1 MAYKHGVST
10 SEIPTSVLP
19 SVDSPAGIPVIFGTA
34 PIGMGKTENVNK
46 PILCYTYAEAV
57 ENFGYIPPVLHE
69 ESGLKKFEYSISEFI
84 DSAFS
89 KFGISPIVII
99 NVLDPAKHK
108 TQAKTTTVTLDT
120 KDGSAVIA
128 ETGIL
133 PESIQLSGDDGT
145 TYAKDVDYVVA
156 FDDEG
161 YLVITS
167 LKDED
172 VFKCATGTEL
182 TFSAEKTDP
191 TQVNNSDIVG
201 GISST
206 GQKTGLELVEDIFPL
221 FRLVPGTLIA
231 PGFSS
236 DPTVA
241 ATLAAKCEG
250 INGVFKAICIV
261 DIPTSVVK
269 QYSECA
275 AWKNDNNVVDSA
287 QVACW
292 PMLRLDDVVY
302 NMSSQLACLMPQVDA
317 DNSDVPYVSPS
328 NKNFQM
334 TGLTLA
340 GGEEVVF
347 GQDIGAYLNSQ
358 GIVTAL
364 NFINGWVCWG
374 NRTACYPGSTDVKDA
389 FIPIRRMFNW
399 VSNTLIQTFWQRVDS
414 PLNRRQID
422 TILDSANIWLNGLT
436 ARQFIL
442 GGRIEFRSEENPTTS
457 LMDGIAVFHVY
468 ITPPSPNRSIEFV
481 LEYDVNYL
489 ETLFS

>member
-1 MAYKHGVST
+1 MAYKHGVSA

-34 PIGMGKTENVNK
+34 PIGMGKAENVNK
-46 PILCYTYAEAV
+46 PVLCYTYAEAV
-57 ENFGYIPPVLHE
+57 ENFGYVPPILHA
-69 ESGLKKFEYSISEFI
+69 ESGLKKFDYSISEFI
-84 DSAFS
+84 DCAFS
-89 KFGISPIVII
+89 KFGISPVVIV

-108 TQAKTTTVTLDT
+108 VQASTTVVTLDT
-120 KDGSAVIA
+120 KDGSAVVS
-128 ETGIL
+128 ETGVL
-133 PESIQLSGDDGT
+133 PESIQLSGADGT
-145 TYAKDVDYVVA
+145 AYVRDVDYVTA

-161 YLVITS
+161 CLVITS

-172 VFKCATGTEL
+172 VFKCATGAEL

-191 TQVNNSDIVG
+191 TQVDDTDIVG

-206 GQKTGLELVEDIFPL
+206 GQKTGLELVEDVFPL

-241 ATLAAKCEG
+241 ATMAAKCES
-250 INGVFKAICIV
+250 INGVFKAISIV
-261 DIPTSVVK
+261 DIPTTTVE

-275 AWKNDNNVVDSA
+275 AWKNNNNVVDPA
-287 QVACW
+287 QIACW
-292 PMLRLDDVVY
+292 PMLRLDDVAY

-347 GQDIGAYLNSQ
+347 GQDIGTYLNSQ

-399 VSNTLIQTFWQRVDS
+399 VSNTLIQTFWQRVDA